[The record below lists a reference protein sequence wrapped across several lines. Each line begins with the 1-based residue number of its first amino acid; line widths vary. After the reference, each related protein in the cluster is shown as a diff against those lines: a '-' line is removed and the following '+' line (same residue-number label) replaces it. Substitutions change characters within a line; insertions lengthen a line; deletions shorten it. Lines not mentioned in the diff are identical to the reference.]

1 MDGPPPSL
9 GTKGERKGAATF
21 DLVEQPTA
29 SFARIFELKRRD
41 RRFEKY
47 LPMNFGAS
55 NRKIGKILLW
65 REREKERYM
74 CSIPVKRFAFPFA

>member
-55 NRKIGKILLW
+55 NDQPKNWKNSVVERK
-65 REREKERYM
+65 RERAVY
-74 CSIPVKRFAFPFA
+74 AFNSG